1 MGKLVFWRWAP
12 KGPKRII
19 HQFTDKSLR
28 YWNINT
34 KVSREKLLEII
45 VNHIP
50 EGQEKGQFQVWL
62 YAGPMPN
69 RNEPFERLLEV
80 ELDKPQVER
89 LRQHFRKAHRKG

>member
-1 MGKLVFWRWAP
+1 MGKLVFWRWTP
-12 KGPKRII
+12 KGPKQII
-19 HQFTDKSLR
+19 HQINDKSLR

-50 EGQEKGQFQVWL
+50 EGWEKGQFQVWL
-62 YAGPMPN
+62 YAGTYKSG
-69 RNEPFERLLEV
+69 ELWQRLLEV

-89 LRQHFRKAHRKG
+89 LRQHFRKVSRRG